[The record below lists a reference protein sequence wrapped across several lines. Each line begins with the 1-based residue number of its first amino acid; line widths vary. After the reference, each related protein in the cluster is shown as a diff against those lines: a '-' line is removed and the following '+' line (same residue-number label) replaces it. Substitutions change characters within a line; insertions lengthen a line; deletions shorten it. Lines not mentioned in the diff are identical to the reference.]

1 MMFKVTVKIEAL
13 ELGPTTQG
21 NYTLKLSGYLRDFT
35 IKCEESNQSLPYGRF
50 VLLTED
56 AWGCHLGVW

>member
-21 NYTLKLSGYLRDFT
+21 NYTLKLSGYIRALT
-35 IKCEESNQSLPYGRF
+35 IKCEESSQNLPHGRF
-50 VLLTED
+50 VLLAED
-56 AWGCHLGVW
+56 P

>member
-21 NYTLKLSGYLRDFT
+21 NYTLKLSGYLRALT
-35 IKCEESNQSLPYGRF
+35 IKCEESNQSLPHGRF
-50 VLLTED
+50 VLPD
-56 AWGCHLGVW
+56 DDP